1 MSGENRPV
9 VATLGAATP
18 GGDRGIIGSRGAE
31 MTADATADTRQY
43 VTFNIADEEYG
54 VDIMAVR
61 EIKAWTGTTRLP
73 NVPQHMRGVIN
84 LRGVVVP
91 IFDMRA
97 RFGLG
102 ETDATKTHVVII
114 VQVGSRIIGI
124 LVDAVSDIMTIA
136 AGEIREVPQMDRTVD
151 ARFLDGLVDYHGR
164 MVALLAFDRLF
175 NLDALGQADAKAVG
189 SLPGGSLPGGALAGG
204 ALPGGVSAADG

>member
-1 MSGENRPV
+1 MTGGTRA
-9 VATLGAATP
+9 VAANPTQDATIGAIGMR
-18 GGDRGIIGSRGAE
+18 GGDTPSD
-31 MTADATADTRQY
+31 MSVDAQQY

-73 NVPQHMRGVIN
+73 NAPKYMRGVIN

-102 ETDATKTHVVII
+102 QTDATKTHVVII
-114 VQVGSRIIGI
+114 VQIGSRIIGI
-124 LVDAVSDIMTIA
+124 LVDAVSDIMTISA
-136 AGEIREVPQMDRTVD
+136 SEIRDVPRMDRTVD
-151 ARFLDGLVDYHGR
+151 AQFLDGLVDYHDR
-164 MVALLAFDRLF
+164 MVALLAVDRLF
-175 NLDALGQADAKAVG
+175 DLDEVAKVEAKANAV
-189 SLPGGSLPGGALAGG
+189 G
-204 ALPGGVSAADG
+204 ALPAGGSSGD